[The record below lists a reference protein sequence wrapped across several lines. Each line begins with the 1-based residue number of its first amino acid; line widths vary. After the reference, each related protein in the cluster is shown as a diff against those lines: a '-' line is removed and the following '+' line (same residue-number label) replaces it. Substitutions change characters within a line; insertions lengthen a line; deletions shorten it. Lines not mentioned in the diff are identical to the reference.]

1 MSDQTDFNAR
11 PPDLDSS
18 FPETPMR
25 IRNETAADV
34 DAIGRVTTDA
44 FGDMA
49 ISNHTEQHIIAALR
63 RAGALTVSLVAE
75 LDGEVVGHVAI
86 SPVRI
91 SDGSPGW
98 YGLGPLSV
106 LPEHQGKGIGSALM
120 REGLERLKA
129 LGGRGC
135 ALVGS
140 PGYYRRF
147 GFRNIPALVH
157 EGIPQEVFLALPF
170 GEEAPSGIVT
180 FHEGFQAVA

>member
-1 MSDQTDFNAR
+1 
-11 PPDLDSS
+11 
-18 FPETPMR
+18 MR
-25 IRNETAADV
+25 IRSEIPADA
-34 DAIGRVTTDA
+34 DAIGRVTTAA
-44 FGDMA
+44 FADMA
-49 ISNHTEQHIIAALR
+49 ISNHTEQYIVAALR
-63 RAGALTVSLVAE
+63 RAGALPVSLVAE

-86 SPVRI
+86 SPLRI

-98 YGLGPLSV
+98 YGLGPIAV
-106 LPEHQGKGIGSALM
+106 LPGHHGRGIGSALM
-120 REGLERLKA
+120 REGLARLKA

-147 GFRNIPALVH
+147 GFRNIPSLVH

-170 GEEAPSGIVT
+170 GDEVPKGIVT

>member
-25 IRNETAADV
+25 IRNEAAADV
-34 DAIGRVTTDA
+34 DAIGRVTAAA
-44 FGDMA
+44 FADMA
-49 ISNHTEQHIIAALR
+49 ISNHTEQYII
-63 RAGALTVSLVAE
+63 E
-75 LDGEVVGHVAI
+75 
-86 SPVRI
+86 
-91 SDGSPGW
+91 
-98 YGLGPLSV
+98 
-106 LPEHQGKGIGSALM
+106 GIGSALM
-120 REGLERLKA
+120 RESLERLRE

-147 GFRNIPALVH
+147 GFRNIPGLVH
-157 EGIPQEVFLALPF
+157 EGIPQEFFLALPF
-170 GEEAPSGIVT
+170 VEQVPTGIVT